1 MQQHNLAKGGEMNKR
16 KKKMLG
22 ISIGI
27 VGIGLM
33 SFFAYDTLIKPAEAS
48 SVPNKKTSNPQP
60 SSSRSTQN
68 TASTT
73 STTSTNSSTSHTS
86 SIPPQAE
93 TVAFQTT
100 NQSNISPELTPQSQP
115 QPTID
120 RSLRNQILQK
130 MNSLGDHRILMLGDS
145 QVGRTLSKAAQQVF
159 VPTFDAQLY
168 SWYFEGTTP
177 KKIIN
182 KHIGENT
189 SEGQVLKNALMQ
201 KFPIVFIQL
210 GDNGISG
217 STECLNLLNYINSFY
232 PSNQLPL
239 IVWSGPFPLCLPNNV
254 STSYVKAEP
263 CSSSDPRCITNYQE
277 RKKNVDSGYIYQATS
292 SISNA
297 RFVSPYYLSPFNVQN
312 ARCFT
317 SDGVHILQ
325 DASTLYLENI
335 LGVEPT

>member
-1 MQQHNLAKGGEMNKR
+1 MNKR
-16 KKKMLG
+16 KKKILG
-22 ISIGI
+22 ISIGL
-27 VGIGLM
+27 VGLGFV
-33 SFFAYDTLIKPAEAS
+33 SFLAYDTLIKTAAAS
-48 SVPNKKTSNPQP
+48 SVPTKKIPNQQP
-60 SSSRSTQN
+60 SSSKQPIKN
-68 TASTT
+68 TTT
-73 STTSTNSSTSHTS
+73 NTTIRPTTNTNSNTT
-86 SIPPQAE
+86 QVE
-93 TVAFQTT
+93 TVAFQTG
-100 NQSNISPELTPQSQP
+100 NQGSSIPEITPQPQP
-115 QPTID
+115 QPTMD
-120 RSLRNQILQK
+120 RSLKNQILQK
-130 MNSLGDHRILMLGDS
+130 MNSLGDNRILMIGDS

-159 VPTFDAQLY
+159 VPSFDAQLY

-263 CSSSDPRCITNYQE
+263 CSPSDFRCITNYQE
-277 RKKNVDSGYIYQATS
+277 KKKNVDSGYIYQATS
-292 SISNA
+292 SIPNA
-297 RFVSPYYLSPFNVQN
+297 RFVSPYHLSPFNIQN
-312 ARCFT
+312 TRCFT

-325 DASTLYLENI
+325 DAATLYLENI

>member
-1 MQQHNLAKGGEMNKR
+1 M
-16 KKKMLG
+16 
-22 ISIGI
+22 GI
-27 VGIGLM
+27 VGLGLV
-33 SFFAYDTLIKPAEAS
+33 SLLAYDVLIKPAEAS
-48 SVPNKKTSNPQP
+48 NNPNKKSENKSKTPKQ
-60 SSSRSTQN
+60 STQN
-68 TASTT
+68 VVTTTT
-73 STTSTNSSTSHTS
+73 STQSGQVTPISYETTNVDDQSEIASQPESTS
-86 SIPPQAE
+86 Q
-93 TVAFQTT
+93 
-100 NQSNISPELTPQSQP
+100 PEPQP
-115 QPTID
+115 QPTQN
-120 RSLRNQILQK
+120 RSLKNQILQK
-130 MNSLGDHRILMLGDS
+130 MNSLGDNRILMLGDS
-145 QVGRTLSKAAQQVF
+145 QVGRTLSRAAQQAF
-159 VPTFDAQLY
+159 VSGLGAQLY

-210 GDNGISG
+210 GDNGITG

-263 CSSSDPRCITNYQE
+263 CSPSDFRCITNYQE

-292 SISNA
+292 SIPNA
-297 RFVSPYYLSPFNVQN
+297 KFISPYHIAPFNVQN

-325 DASTLYLENI
+325 DAATSYLENI